1 MQDKILIC
9 DDNIFSLQTMSTM
22 IKMKFGIEAQTAHDG
37 QIAVN
42 TCQQTYYK
50 IILMDIN
57 MPIMDGFEAA
67 ASIISYH
74 KSKKIDPPC
83 IVALTAHE
91 EKTVRNQCLEKGMN
105 MCVTKPISIEQIKN
119 IFDEQGFRY

>member
-1 MQDKILIC
+1 
-9 DDNIFSLQTMSTM
+9 M
-22 IKMKFGIEAQTAHDG
+22 IKMKWGIDAHTAHDG

-42 TCQQTYYK
+42 ACHQTFYK

-74 KSKKIDPPC
+74 QSKKIEPPV
-83 IVALTAHE
+83 IIALTAHE
-91 EKTVRNQCLEKGMN
+91 EKTVLNQCLQQGMN
-105 MCVTKPISIEQIKN
+105 MCVTKPISIDQIKK
-119 IFDEQGFRY
+119 IFDDNGFRY